1 MGNNSELKYNIENAN
16 EGILSKDKVR
26 ENLEYFKRALEE
38 VMANK
43 IPVLVDD
50 SRGLFSEADNA
61 CEKGEP

>member
-1 MGNNSELKYNIENAN
+1 MGNNSELKYNIENTN